1 MTDEQKILPVTPEQR
16 QACATT
22 AATRQV
28 YDEIEKLSAVIK
40 ETGRPMAERVDAKY
54 ALVNASERLCN
65 LMALAEDQLETHTT
79 GDLREQLRGNLLALR
94 ERLMGLGGRLMVE
107 KLEKIDKRA
116 ETVLHERDY
125 PIGLAGK
132 LDITFG
138 NLMSHLNVL
147 GGPERMGDGVPTLV
161 AKTRSD
167 INNLVQI
174 EELGGVMKDLQPDK
188 PKD

>member
-65 LMALAEDQLETHTT
+65 LMALAEADTSSKAPVVTIPA
-79 GDLREQLRGNLLALR
+79 N
-94 ERLMGLGGRLMVE
+94 
-107 KLEKIDKRA
+107 
-116 ETVLHERDY
+116 
-125 PIGLAGK
+125 
-132 LDITFG
+132 
-138 NLMSHLNVL
+138 
-147 GGPERMGDGVPTLV
+147 
-161 AKTRSD
+161 
-167 INNLVQI
+167 
-174 EELGGVMKDLQPDK
+174 
-188 PKD
+188 